1 MKAMKFISNL
11 LSRWGVGK
19 PYNELYT
26 FVISLVIVFLL
37 AYLAHILFK
46 IYLSKQLNKYL
57 EKKST
62 YIAKS
67 ISESRLVHRF
77 SHLVPAIIIYRTI
90 SFLNSPSLSI
100 DTTIIRFIEATM
112 LLYIL
117 IACVLVFNSI
127 VSIIETIYKYQ
138 KGSKRRSIKSYLQ
151 IIRIL
156 IYLIAI
162 IVAVSVILN
171 KSPLVLFTGLGAL
184 VAVYSFVFKDTILGF
199 VASVQLASYD
209 MVREGDWIVM
219 PKYGADGDV
228 IEISLNTVKIQNF
241 DKTITT
247 VPTASLLTEG
257 VTNWRGMEESGSRR
271 IKRSFN
277 IDIDSIKFCDD
288 VLYARLSKIEI
299 LKEYIKERQDKL
311 EVLSIESEDDDI
323 TTAINEQR
331 LTNTALFRAYLRTY
345 LRNHPHLHKER
356 ISLIRYLD
364 PNELGLPLEI
374 YVFTN
379 VTQLVRYESIQSDL
393 FDHILASAKVFDIDI
408 YQR

>member
-1 MKAMKFISNL
+1 
-11 LSRWGVGK
+11 
-19 PYNELYT
+19 
-26 FVISLVIVFLL
+26 
-37 AYLAHILFK
+37 
-46 IYLSKQLNKYL
+46 
-57 EKKST
+57 
-62 YIAKS
+62 
-67 ISESRLVHRF
+67 
-77 SHLVPAIIIYRTI
+77 
-90 SFLNSPSLSI
+90 
-100 DTTIIRFIEATM
+100 
-112 LLYIL
+112 
-117 IACVLVFNSI
+117 
-127 VSIIETIYKYQ
+127 
-138 KGSKRRSIKSYLQ
+138 
-151 IIRIL
+151 
-156 IYLIAI
+156 
-162 IVAVSVILN
+162 
-171 KSPLVLFTGLGAL
+171 
-184 VAVYSFVFKDTILGF
+184 
-199 VASVQLASYD
+199 
-209 MVREGDWIVM
+209 
-219 PKYGADGDV
+219 
-228 IEISLNTVKIQNF
+228 
-241 DKTITT
+241 
-247 VPTASLLTEG
+247 
-257 VTNWRGMEESGSRR
+257 MEESGSRR